1 MSYLVIFFFKKKLS
15 IIYIPSSPAEYM
27 QIGVQTWQKHTEL
40 SPDLYVD
47 ERFLA
52 HNKII
57 FLADREA
64 NSTGFDHTEYME
76 YSDPTAPKGKKENDT
91 SNIDGNNAR
100 RNHLSILFH
109 LLLGSRER

>member
-1 MSYLVIFFFKKKLS
+1 
-15 IIYIPSSPAEYM
+15 M
-27 QIGVQTWQKHTEL
+27 QIGVLTWQKHTEL

-52 HNKII
+52 HNKTI

-64 NSTGFDHTEYME
+64 NSTGFDHIEYME

-91 SNIDGNNAR
+91 SDIDGDNAR